1 MNKIKFLFLAIIL
14 LIPYGCSEDG
24 TAAVDVVKKRITN
37 QIQSLIGKGDIAI
50 QKYENKIAQV
60 KDSLIKVK
68 VSRKSFERK
77 LEARKA
83 YLDSKIKAGASE
95 QQVAI
100 LQNTITEMEKFLE
113 QVRVAE
119 KKLLKTYR
127 QLKDN
132 LDIVKMKVAALEA
145 KRDML
150 DALRTIQQ
158 YSNIEGEINN
168 LDMDSTFENMQKEI
182 DAIEAEIEIDTLLTQ
197 ADKME
202 PEDN

>member
-1 MNKIKFLFLAIIL
+1 MNNLKFLFLAIIL
-14 LIPYGCSEDG
+14 LVPLGGCGEDG

-37 QIQSLIGKGDIAI
+37 QIQGLIGKGDIAI

-83 YLDSKIKAGASE
+83 ALAAKESSGASE
-95 QQVAI
+95 KHIAI
-100 LQNTITEMEKFLE
+100 LKNTIAEMEKFLK

-119 KKLLKTYR
+119 DKLLNTYR
-127 QLKDN
+127 KLVDN

-158 YSNIEGEINN
+158 YSSIEGEIDNMG
-168 LDMDSTFENMQKEI
+168 MDSTFENMQKEI
-182 DAIEAEIEIDTLLTQ
+182 DAIEAEIEVDNLLTQ

-202 PEDN
+202 N

>member
-1 MNKIKFLFLAIIL
+1 MNNLKFLFLAIIL
-14 LIPYGCSEDG
+14 LVPLGCGEDG

-37 QIQSLIGKGDIAI
+37 QIQGLIGKGDIAI

-83 YLDSKIKAGASE
+83 SLASKIRAGASE
-95 QQVAI
+95 KHIAI
-100 LQNTITEMEKFLE
+100 LKNTIQEMETFLE

-119 KKLLKTYR
+119 EKLLKTYR

-158 YSNIEGEINN
+158 YSNIEGEIENVG
-168 LDMDSTFENMQKEI
+168 MDSTFENMQKEI

-197 ADKME
+197 AEKM
-202 PEDN
+202 DD